1 MPSSPGVVRTSQQL
15 QTEFADNNAFLISA
29 QDGRDLIASAFGF
42 SSPTD
47 PTVNNDNVDTAGI
60 GAFFDLGSRWFNSV
74 QQTRWICQSGSP
86 TAAYWVKEPIVLGS
100 SPVTVTRSVDHGNQF
115 AVGLNAPLPLS
126 YIPSL
131 PGSIITTPLS
141 VSVIPALPASIITS
155 GVFLVSLIP
164 GLPGSIITSGMIS
177 PAFLPPATVGWTQ
190 ITINF
195 SDFSAGGTNNFATAV
210 SLSQLG
216 VILAMRYQITT
227 AFTVSAGVITSTQF
241 NSNPAGVTAFW
252 NNSIPAT
259 VDPPWVGNLPF
270 APSVGAWDLTV
281 VINTSANCN
290 ITSGS
295 MTIWYFALP

>member
-1 MPSSPGVVRTSQQL
+1 MPSSPGVVRTNAQL

-29 QDGRDLIASAFGF
+29 QDGRDLIASVFGWDSTAF
-42 SSPTD
+42 P
-47 PTVNNDNVDTAGI
+47 NNANDSIDSGGI
-60 GAFFDLGSRWFNSV
+60 GAFFDFGSVWVDMSGPFSWLCLDGTPNNAQWHREPQVEGLGVISVVPTYSRWWTYTVS
-74 QQTRWICQSGSP
+74 
-86 TAAYWVKEPIVLGS
+86 LG
-100 SPVTVTRSVDHGNQF
+100 
-115 AVGLNAPLPLS
+115 APLPLS
-126 YIPSL
+126 YIPPL
-131 PGSIITTPLS
+131 PGSIITSPIGVTEVPPLD
-141 VSVIPALPASIITS
+141 ASIIVT
-155 GVFLVSLIP
+155 GVFAVGLIP

-177 PAFLPPATVGWTQ
+177 PAFLPPASVGWTQ

-241 NSNPAGVTAFW
+241 DSNPAGVTAFW

-281 VINTSANCN
+281 IINTSANCN
-290 ITSGS
+290 ITAGS

>member
-1 MPSSPGVVRTSQQL
+1 MPSSPGVVRTNSQL
-15 QTEFADNNAFLISA
+15 QVEFADNNNFDISA
-29 QDGRDLIASAFGF
+29 QDGRDVIASSFGWAA
-42 SSPTD
+42 TVD
-47 PTVNNDNVDTAGI
+47 PVNGNDNIDSLGI
-60 GAFFDLGSRWFNSV
+60 GAFFDVGSRWINLTSRMTWV
-74 QQTRWICQSGSP
+74 CLDGTP
-86 TAAYWVKEPIVLGS
+86 NAAVWRREPIVLGTGVIS
-100 SPVTVTRSVDHGNQF
+100 VTPFFGRGWSYTVALG
-115 AVGLNAPLPLS
+115 APLPLT
-126 YIPSL
+126 YIPPL
-131 PGSIITTPLS
+131 PGSIITSPIGVTEVPPLD
-141 VSVIPALPASIITS
+141 ASIIVT
-155 GVFLVSLIP
+155 GVFAVALIP

-281 VINTSANCN
+281 VINTSANSN
-290 ITSGS
+290 ITAGS